1 MADLKDVM
9 IEPTGNDDEVS
20 QLIEGAS
27 KEGIKQFLFYS
38 DSKDFRNND
47 LVSISPSDDS
57 DVKLVSSLGAL
68 INIKSTGKKTA
79 FDISISNNDDVNE
92 ALQASKLGANM
103 LIVDTDDWT
112 IIPLENLIAEMK
124 NSETKLYVKIKKGS
138 DARTMFHVLDKG
150 VDGVVLT
157 TSSLEEVKIANDE
170 LISILPIPL
179 QEVEVITVKEVGSGD
194 RVCIDGTSILNNGE
208 GILVGSSSSFL
219 FLMHNESTGSEF
231 TSPRPFRVNAGA
243 VHSYTLLPD
252 GRTKYLSELEG
263 GDDTLIVSKEGKSR
277 TTVAGR
283 IKIENRP
290 LTLVKAKIND
300 LIGGILV
307 QNAETIAFVSNEKII
322 PVTELKPGDIIL
334 ARVEQASARHFGT
347 KVDEF
352 ILEK

>member
-1 MADLKDVM
+1 MGNAKEIM
-9 IEPTGNDDEVS
+9 IEPTGNGDEISTLV
-20 QLIEGAS
+20 ETAS
-27 KEGIKQFLFYS
+27 KEGIKKFLFYP
-38 DSKDFRNND
+38 DSKEFKNND
-47 LVSISPSDDS
+47 LISISSSDES
-57 DVKLVSSLGAL
+57 DVKLVSSLEDL
-68 INIKSTGKKTA
+68 SHIKSTGKKTA
-79 FDISISNNDDVNE
+79 FNISILTNDDVKK

-124 NSETKLYVKIKKGS
+124 SSPTKLYVKIKKGS
-138 DARTMFHVLDKG
+138 DAKTMFHVLDKG

-157 TSSLEEVKIANDE
+157 TSSIEEVKIANDE
-170 LISILPIPL
+170 LSSILPVSL
-179 QEVEVITVKEVGSGD
+179 QEADVIAVKEVGSGD
-194 RVCIDGTSILNNGE
+194 RVCIDGTSILNRGE

-252 GRTKYLSELEG
+252 GKTKYLSELEG

-277 TTVAGR
+277 TAVAGR
-283 IKIENRP
+283 IKIERRP
-290 LTLVKAKIND
+290 LTLVKAKINNFT
-300 LIGGILV
+300 GGILV
-307 QNAETIAFVSNEKII
+307 QNAETIAFVSKEKII
-322 PVTELKPGDIIL
+322 PVTELKSGDRIL
-334 ARVEQASARHFGT
+334 VRVEQTSARHFGT

>member
-1 MADLKDVM
+1 MVNSKDVM
-9 IEPTGNDDEVS
+9 VEPIGNDDQIS
-20 QLIEGAS
+20 SLIEGAS
-27 KEGIKQFLFYS
+27 KEGIKQFLFCS
-38 DSKDFRNND
+38 DSKEFENND
-47 LVSISPSDDS
+47 LVLISPNNNS
-57 DVKLVSSLGAL
+57 DVTLVSSLETL
-68 INIKSTGKKTA
+68 THINSTGKKTA
-79 FDISISNNDDVNE
+79 FTISILNNDDVTK

-124 NSETKLYVKIKKGS
+124 KSETKLYVKIKKGS

-157 TSSLEEVKIANDE
+157 TSTLEEVKIANAE
-170 LISILPIPL
+170 LNSILPVTL
-179 QEVEVITVKEVGSGD
+179 QEVNVLTVKEVGSGD
-194 RVCIDGTSILNNGE
+194 RVCIDGTSILNYGE

-243 VHSYTLLPD
+243 IHSYTLLPD
-252 GRTKYLSELEG
+252 GKTKYLSELEG
-263 GDDTLIVSKEGKSR
+263 GDDTLVVSNEGTSR
-277 TTVAGR
+277 TAVVGR
-283 IKIENRP
+283 IKIERRP

-300 LIGGILV
+300 FIGGILV
-307 QNAETIAFVSNEKII
+307 QNAETIAFVSKEKVI
-322 PVTELKPGDIIL
+322 PVTELKSGDRIL
-334 ARVEQASARHFGT
+334 ARVEQTSARHFGT